1 MRGSRHLLAV
11 AVLAAALVGPA
22 SSAAA
27 PPKSGLPRLA
37 PTALPAPEPAQSAE
51 LDKALAEIVAGKVDA
66 GQARLREGGAAL
78 LPAMARRLAELRKS
92 IAREPAAALIE
103 EARKG
108 RVKKD
113 EKEKKH
119 EKKDKAE
126 RDKER
131 LAAAHQN
138 DWLTLVMAKPR
149 PNDQVFK
156 DTVAV
161 LAIGR
166 ALVDLGTTP
175 AAREVVNVYFYFGDL
190 FRIDAQQLVLR
201 LGDKAVPALTE
212 ARKHDVEKV
221 RRWAARELDT
231 LGRAIPGEAVQ
242 IADPDVVADVIRAY
256 GRAKELDALR
266 VIVSFTGSDR
276 ASIRDAAREAVTSF
290 GDAALWQLREA
301 YESTIGKKPPPGST
315 WDKIALELFE
325 SQDRARLEEIVSTFD
340 EGVAAMK
347 DKKLDVATK
356 AFDAVLARFPGFDRR
371 GEMVPA
377 YADLARQV
385 ADDDRSRAIVLARKA
400 ARLDAAGPLA
410 KPMESL
416 ALTLEGE
423 SLAASGVVDLAI
435 LQRAIALDPENA
447 RARAT
452 LARLEANPAAVP
464 NQRARYV
471 GAGAIGVVAAIVC
484 AILALSGRRA
494 APAPAAAPPPPP
506 EPAAPGEEPPPDAA

>member
-1 MRGSRHLLAV
+1 MLLV
-11 AVLAAALVGPA
+11 ASALSLGTLSLVTAP
-22 SSAAA
+22 AAA
-27 PPKSGLPRLA
+27 PRAGLPRLA
-37 PTALPAPEPAQSAE
+37 STALPAPEAAQTTE
-51 LDKALAEIVAGKVDA
+51 LDKALAEIVGGKVDA

-92 IAREPAAALIE
+92 LAREQAAAIIE

-108 RVKKD
+108 RVKDDKH
-113 EKEKKH
+113 KKH

-126 RDKER
+126 REKER
-131 LAAAHQN
+131 QAAAHQN

-149 PNDQVFK
+149 PSDQAFK

-175 AAREVVNVYFYFGDL
+175 AAREIVNVYFYFGDL
-190 FRIDAQQLVLR
+190 FRIDAQQLVAR

-221 RRWAARELDT
+221 RRWAARALDA

-256 GRAKELDALR
+256 GRAKEVEALR
-266 VIVSFTGSDR
+266 MIVSFTGSDR
-276 ASIRDAAREAVTSF
+276 VVIRDAAREAVSSF

-301 YESTIGKKPPPGST
+301 YEATIGKRPPPGST
-315 WDKIALELFE
+315 WDKLAHELFE
-325 SQDRARLEEIVSTFD
+325 AQDRARLEEIVSTFD
-340 EGVAAMK
+340 EGMAALK
-347 DKKLDVATK
+347 DKHLDVATRS
-356 AFDAVLARFPGFDRR
+356 FDAVLARFPGFDRR

-377 YADLARQV
+377 YAGLARDLA
-385 ADDDRSRAIVLARKA
+385 DKDRARAVVLARKA
-400 ARLDAAGPLA
+400 SRLDAAGPLA

-423 SLAASGVVDLAI
+423 ALAESGVVDLAI
-435 LQRAIALDPENA
+435 LQRAVSLDPDNA
-447 RARAT
+447 RAKAT
-452 LARLEANPAAVP
+452 LSRLESNPAALP
-464 NQRARYV
+464 TSRARYV
-471 GAGAIGVVAAIVC
+471 GAAAVGVAALVVC
-484 AILALSGRRA
+484 AALALGGRRA
-494 APAPAAAPPPPP
+494 PPSAAPPPPP
-506 EPAAPGEEPPPDAA
+506 GPDEA